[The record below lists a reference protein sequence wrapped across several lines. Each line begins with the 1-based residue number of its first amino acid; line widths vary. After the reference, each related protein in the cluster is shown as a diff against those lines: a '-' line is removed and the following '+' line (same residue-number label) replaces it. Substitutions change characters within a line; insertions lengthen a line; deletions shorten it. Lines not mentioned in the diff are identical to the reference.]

1 MTENEINNLKD
12 DIKDIL
18 TNFVEKNP
26 DNYDSSE
33 INLIKDD
40 KSKLKNDSTDSSKSS
55 KLDLKVVEN
64 KEEVS
69 ISHLFKKLK

>member
-1 MTENEINNLKD
+1 MTEKEINNLKD

-33 INLIKDD
+33 INLINDD
-40 KSKLKNDSTDSSKSS
+40 KSKLKNNSTDSSKSS